1 MNPLIPVLC
10 LLVAL
15 PLAGPT
21 RAHEG
26 HDHAEPPPVVAD
38 WAPRAAARSELFDLV
53 LAWGPAADS
62 AANSAVES
70 AVESAAPPEL
80 RLWLDGADNRPI
92 SDARIQLELN
102 AGQPD
107 AWQAEARPVGAGAY
121 VLSAPPLAR
130 PGSYALTATVTRG
143 DDLDLLPLQL
153 VVPAPAQAE
162 AAHLPALNAAW
173 WSAAGLAGM
182 LALGAGLVWQQR
194 RRAR

>member
-10 LLVAL
+10 LLAAL
-15 PLAGPT
+15 PLAGPA

-53 LAWGPAADS
+53 LAWGPAVDP
-62 AANSAVES
+62 V
-70 AVESAAPPEL
+70 APPEL

-92 SDARIQLELN
+92 PDARIQLELN

-173 WSAAGLAGM
+173 WGAAGL
-182 LALGAGLVWQQR
+182 LALGAGLGWQQR

>member
-10 LLVAL
+10 LLAAL
-15 PLAGPT
+15 PLAGPA

-62 AANSAVES
+62 AA
-70 AVESAAPPEL
+70 PPEV

-92 SDARIQLELN
+92 PDARIQLELN

-107 AWQAEARPVGAGAY
+107 AWQAEAQPVGAGAY

-173 WSAAGLAGM
+173 WSAAGLAGL
-182 LALGAGLVWQQR
+182 LALGGGLVWQQR

>member
-10 LLVAL
+10 LLAAL
-15 PLAGPT
+15 PLAGPA

-53 LAWGPAADS
+53 LAWEL
-62 AANSAVES
+62 AVDP
-70 AVESAAPPEL
+70 VAPPEV

-173 WSAAGLAGM
+173 WSAAGLAGL